1 MTEPPTPTG
10 TQSAPTSAIGESRF
24 ELEPD
29 RIIRTAVRLRKRI
42 DARFP
47 ERGIGRLVRQL
58 ENLAERTMGRLDEV
72 RRPLLGVRVGI
83 IALIAALTTLVVRI
97 LVSWQLPAGIATLV
111 DLAEVMDAATNE
123 ILLVGAGLFFLVTIE
138 TRVKRKRALSALRE
152 LRALAHIIDMHQL
165 TKDPTRAARTRWT
178 ADAGHGG
185 PNPPE
190 EKGPRQ
196 MSVEELESY
205 LDYCSEM
212 LSIVSKLAALYAQ
225 NLDDAVVL
233 SAVDEVEG
241 LAYGLSSKIWQKI
254 IILGRATEA

>member
-1 MTEPPTPTG
+1 MLNPLRGRVAARAVAGQAE
-10 TQSAPTSAIGESRF
+10 ADF

-29 RIIRTAVRLRKRI
+29 RIIRTANRLRDRI

-47 ERGIGRLVRQL
+47 GRGIGRLIRRL
-58 ENLAERTMGRLDEV
+58 EGLAEHTMDRLDAV
-72 RRPLLGVRVGI
+72 RRPLLGVRLAI
-83 IALIAALTTLVVRI
+83 IALIAAMVTLMVRI
-97 LVSWQLPAGIATLV
+97 LVDWQLPAGITTLV

-138 TRVKRKRALSALRE
+138 TRVKRSRALRALRE

-165 TKDPTRAARTRWT
+165 TKDPTRAAMGRWKAEPGHHG
-178 ADAGHGG
+178 ADSRESGDTHEMA
-185 PNPPE
+185 
-190 EKGPRQ
+190 
-196 MSVEELESY
+196 VEDLESY

-241 LAYGLSSKIWQKI
+241 LASRLSSKIWQKI
-254 IILGRATEA
+254 IILGRSGEA